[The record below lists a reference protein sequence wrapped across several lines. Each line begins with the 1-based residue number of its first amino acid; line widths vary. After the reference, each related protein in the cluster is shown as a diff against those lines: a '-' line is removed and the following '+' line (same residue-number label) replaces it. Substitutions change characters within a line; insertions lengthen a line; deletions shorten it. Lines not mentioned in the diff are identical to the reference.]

1 MRIHTGRKRLDGA
14 AIAFVVII
22 LLTIVALE
30 ILLSR
35 SNAFF

>member
-1 MRIHTGRKRLDGA
+1 MRIDTDRKHLDGA
-14 AIAFVVII
+14 AIVFVVII

>member
-1 MRIHTGRKRLDGA
+1 MRIHTDRKQLDGA

>member
-1 MRIHTGRKRLDGA
+1 MRIHNDRKQLDGA
-14 AIAFVVII
+14 AIAFVVIT

-35 SNAFF
+35 LNALL

>member
-1 MRIHTGRKRLDGA
+1 MGIHTDRKQLDGA